1 MLYALSIS
9 VIFGMILS
17 FYLAALVE
25 KQNDLLAQESFL
37 YAHLMAK
44 LTIER
49 RSDKVVGQLRFDKG
63 VVSYQQ
69 QDKVIQVTVT
79 LVSGDRYQF
88 RMLSQSP

>member
-17 FYLAALVE
+17 FYLAAIVE
-25 KQNDLLAQESFL
+25 NQNNLIAQESFL
-37 YAHLMAK
+37 YAQLMAK
-44 LTIER
+44 VTVER
-49 RSDKVVGQLRFDKG
+49 RSDKVAGQLRFNKG

-69 QDKVIQVTVT
+69 QDKLILVTVT

-88 RMLSQSP
+88 RMLTGSP